1 MTIRFQALNL
11 AMALLVS
18 VALVPAETAQAAPEK
33 STASKATKK
42 SSKRSSKHSTK
53 KAAPKPVVELP
64 PPPAADATQIDAAK
78 RVYYGVYACEF
89 KDSVEITKSAKFPAY
104 VDVRHDKSTY
114 LMKPVLSATGAIRLE
129 DVHGVTLMVQIS
141 SKSMLLN
148 VQTGHRIVDD
158 CVSPEQHE
166 LIEEARIAKTKASEA
181 AAASAA
187 SAVAVSAESPTAG
200 ASAAA
205 P

>member
-1 MTIRFQALNL
+1 MTIRFQAFNL

-18 VALVPAETAQAAPEK
+18 AALVPAGTAQAAAEK
-33 STASKATKK
+33 STAAKAGKK
-42 SSKRSSKHSTK
+42 PLKRSSK
-53 KAAPKPVVELP
+53 KAAPKPVVEP
-64 PPPAADATQIDAAK
+64 PPPPMADESQIDAAK

-89 KDSVEITKSAKFPAY
+89 KDSVDISESTKFPAY
-104 VDVRHDKSTY
+104 VDVRHDKATY

-129 DVHGVTLMVQIS
+129 DVRGETLMVQIS

-158 CVSPEQHE
+158 CISPKQRE
-166 LIEEARIAKTKASEA
+166 LVEEARVAKTKATEA
-181 AAASAA
+181 EAASATSISAA
-187 SAVAVSAESPTAG
+187 SPSAG